1 MLETAQKRYP
11 ELRFAKCN
19 LPDGLD
25 ALPKVDLV
33 FANACLQWVPDHP
46 HLLPRL
52 MEQLNPG
59 GALAVQMPIVQE
71 ARFYRAMDAVVAEEP
86 WQKLQQVRNFHNL
99 LPGQTYD
106 ILAACTP
113 EIEMWDTTYYH
124 LVDSHEAILDW
135 YGGSGLRPY
144 LAKLTEAEQPLFRA
158 RLREMLTEQFP
169 VQADGRI
176 LLKMPRLFLIAKKRR

>member
-1 MLETAQKRYP
+1 MLETAQKRYS

-59 GALAVQMPIVQE
+59 GALAVQMPIVQ
-71 ARFYRAMDAVVAEEP
+71 
-86 WQKLQQVRNFHNL
+86 
-99 LPGQTYD
+99 
-106 ILAACTP
+106 
-113 EIEMWDTTYYH
+113 
-124 LVDSHEAILDW
+124 
-135 YGGSGLRPY
+135 
-144 LAKLTEAEQPLFRA
+144 
-158 RLREMLTEQFP
+158 
-169 VQADGRI
+169 ADGCI
-176 LLKMPRLFLIAKKRR
+176 LLKMPRLFLIAKKGAEKA